1 MKEENFSYM
10 ARVNANPDRFN
21 KMEYTRLLKKAK
33 GDSRSQRSFAM
44 EAGISVPHM
53 CKMLNGVF
61 DVPPTQ
67 TTLRKIATVAV
78 GGVTYAQLMKVCGY
92 DVASE
97 EKEFYPSIYMTPSQ
111 PKKITEPLRE
121 FRSLPEGTHAELYDY
136 QLHYLKTP
144 SVSQVRLC
152 RDIYHDINN
161 YISRT
166 RKNYEI
172 FESPFHV
179 FLNEDDAK
187 CLIPS
192 ICVVSDQKSIQ
203 QDGYYGAPDLVI
215 DVIGHGNEEEV
226 YGSKLFKY
234 RENGVGEYIIVDQLR
249 KVVFDY
255 DFRRKK
261 THVFH
266 MPCAVPVQLFNGV
279 FNIRIH

>member
-1 MKEENFSYM
+1 M

-78 GGVTYAQLMKVCGY
+78 GGGTYAQLMKVCGY

-121 FRSLPEGTHAELYDY
+121 PVDLLLLGNSYYAFTIDPEVRSFIRSLDKSRVGKIVNFGSAAMLNSTWKKVKAEADKAGIPMLEKEFHCRGEFRGIHKGRPNAED
-136 QLHYLKTP
+136 LAAARAFARSLK
-144 SVSQVRLC
+144 
-152 RDIYHDINN
+152 
-161 YISRT
+161 
-166 RKNYEI
+166 E
-172 FESPFHV
+172 
-179 FLNEDDAK
+179 
-187 CLIPS
+187 
-192 ICVVSDQKSIQ
+192 
-203 QDGYYGAPDLVI
+203 
-215 DVIGHGNEEEV
+215 
-226 YGSKLFKY
+226 
-234 RENGVGEYIIVDQLR
+234 
-249 KVVFDY
+249 
-255 DFRRKK
+255 
-261 THVFH
+261 
-266 MPCAVPVQLFNGV
+266 
-279 FNIRIH
+279 